1 MKRLFRLGGIP
12 GETEPVEVGVR
23 LEGDRADVELAG
35 RHHRLEL
42 IARADGT
49 VVGIFGSGRV
59 LRSRVFPGK
68 RGTRIRT
75 RGRDLTLNLYD
86 PREEPSSS
94 AGASGSSEVS
104 AAMPG
109 RVVEVKVRKGERVQS
124 GDVLLI
130 LEAMKMQNEIR
141 AESEGVVASLE
152 CEAGKA
158 VEAGAVLL
166 RFEAEGGE

>member
-12 GETEPVEVGVR
+12 GSSAPAEISVR
-23 LEGDRADVELAG
+23 LEGDRAEVDLGG
-35 RHHRLEL
+35 RRHRLEL
-42 IARADGT
+42 IPRADGT
-49 VVGIFGSGRV
+49 FVGIFGNGRV
-59 LRSRVFPGK
+59 LRSRVSPRK

-75 RGRDLTLNLYD
+75 RGQDLLLDLFD

-94 AGASGSSEVS
+94 AGASMSSEVS

-109 RVVEVKVRKGERVQS
+109 RVVEVKVRTGDRVRS

-141 AESEGVVASLE
+141 AESEGVVASID
-152 CEAGKA
+152 CQSGQA
-158 VEAGAVLL
+158 VETGAILV
-166 RFEAEGGE
+166 RFEAER